1 MVLLIRDNCQHCVEF
16 ENIRERFPEIFMFK
30 VINGMT
36 DIGDGVMRPI
46 DSKIES
52 LPALITDNSV
62 YMGADHIREQIK
74 LYAESLG
81 ENS

>member
-1 MVLLIRDNCQHCVEF
+1 MILLIRDDCPNCIEF

-46 DSKIES
+46 DKKIEA
-52 LPALITDNSV
+52 LPALITNNSIYIGSDQV
-62 YMGADHIREQIK
+62 RKQIK